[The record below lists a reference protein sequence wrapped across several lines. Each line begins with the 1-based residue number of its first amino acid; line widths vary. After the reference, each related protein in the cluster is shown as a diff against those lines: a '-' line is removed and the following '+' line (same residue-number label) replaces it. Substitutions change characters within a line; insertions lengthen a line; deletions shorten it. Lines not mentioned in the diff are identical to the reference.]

1 MSQGQRAFLHEEG
14 PPIPAAPNTL
24 QFVCARLQ
32 GLTNVTYFE
41 LINSN
46 KIDRAQRC
54 PPAEK
59 QREGK
64 ASTGEPDLLE
74 KGRANNMDT

>member
-41 LINSN
+41 LN
-46 KIDRAQRC
+46 
-54 PPAEK
+54 
-59 QREGK
+59 
-64 ASTGEPDLLE
+64 
-74 KGRANNMDT
+74 